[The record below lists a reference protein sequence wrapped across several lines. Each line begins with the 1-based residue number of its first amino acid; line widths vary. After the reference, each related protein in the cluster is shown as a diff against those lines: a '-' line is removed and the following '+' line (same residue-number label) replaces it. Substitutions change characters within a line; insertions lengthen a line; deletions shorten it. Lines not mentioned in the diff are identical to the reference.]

1 VPRPLEFRQKRHN
14 INGLAKQGV
23 QVGSNSTTPDK
34 QALMH
39 AFVRFAHIPAAN
51 TFGAAEIYPHIEAR
65 QEYRLN
71 DETSELALAT
81 VGVPRCR

>member
-1 VPRPLEFRQKRHN
+1 
-14 INGLAKQGV
+14 
-23 QVGSNSTTPDK
+23 
-34 QALMH
+34 MH